1 MGEPQITN
9 DFNGEILLS
18 LVSLVRN
25 RFSPN
30 KETMASDFVT
40 NQEIMIAARCNLTDN
55 VWHYLTGG
63 AESETTMRRNRFGL
77 DSLVFRPRVLADVS
91 KVDPSTTFLGHNLSI
106 PVMLAPI
113 GSLQSITPEGG
124 LAVAKAAAEFG
135 TINFVSSVT
144 QPSLEDIAVASP
156 NPKIFQLYVQG
167 DLNWVENLLRRV
179 KQAGY
184 AALCLTVDT
193 AHYGRRERQMMD
205 RWLPP
210 SRRGV
215 GYEYRAGLTWETL
228 DAIKR
233 IAGLPFILKG
243 VATAE
248 DAALAVEHGV
258 SAIYVSNHGGR
269 QLDHGRATID
279 MLPEIVD
286 AVRGRAEIVLDG
298 GIVRGSDV
306 LKAIALGAR
315 AVAIGKLQG
324 WGLAADGQAGLLRVL
339 EILKDEVVTTMGLL
353 GVTRLDQLNSNYL
366 CKVEPIPPAHEMSAF
381 PHMPGGRLL

>member
-1 MGEPQITN
+1 MTI
-9 DFNGEILLS
+9 
-18 LVSLVRN
+18 
-25 RFSPN
+25 
-30 KETMASDFVT
+30 DFVT
-40 NQEIMIAARCNLTDN
+40 NQEVIVQARRNLSQN
-55 VWHYLTGG
+55 VWDYLTGG

-77 DSLVFRPRVLADVS
+77 DSLSFRPRVLVDAAR
-91 KVDPSTTFLGHNLSI
+91 VDPSTTFLDPKLRM

-113 GSLQSITPEGG
+113 GSLQIITPEGG
-124 LAVAKAAAEFG
+124 VTVAKAAQAFG
-135 TINFVSSVT
+135 TVNFVSSVT
-144 QPSLEDIAVASP
+144 QPSLEEIAEASR

-167 DLNWVENLLRRV
+167 DFKWVENLLTRV
-179 KQAGY
+179 KHAGY
-184 AALCLTVDT
+184 SALCLTVDT

-228 DAIKR
+228 DAIKEAAR
-233 IAGLPFILKG
+233 LPFILKG

-258 SAIYVSNHGGR
+258 GAIYVSNHGGR

-324 WGLAADGQAGLLRVL
+324 WGLAAAGQAGLIRVL
-339 EILKDEVVTTMGLL
+339 EILKDEIVTTMGLL
-353 GVTRLDQLNSNYL
+353 GITRLDQLTPNYL
-366 CKVEPIPPAHEMSAF
+366 CKVQPMGPTHEMSAF